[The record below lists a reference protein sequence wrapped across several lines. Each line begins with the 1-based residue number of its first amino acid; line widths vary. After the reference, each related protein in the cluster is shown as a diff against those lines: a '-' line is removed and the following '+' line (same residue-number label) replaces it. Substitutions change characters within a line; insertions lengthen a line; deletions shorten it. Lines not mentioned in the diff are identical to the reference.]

1 MTAKSPDTL
10 TLDRVPTPIGTAL
23 VVTDRLGVLRAFNWT
38 DYEPAMRS
46 WIARRHPAATLVEG
60 RGPLRAVFEAYFA
73 GEVDR
78 LSEVAWSAEGTDFQR
93 AVWSALC
100 RIPAGETWTY
110 AQLAAAVGRPTAVRA
125 VGSANGANPIA
136 LVAPCHR
143 VIGSNGS
150 LTGYAGGLERKRW
163 LIAHERASKA
173 SMAGVLAASQ
183 PVLAPIV

>member
-1 MTAKSPDTL
+1 MTAMSPETL
-10 TLDRVPTPIGTAL
+10 TLDRLPTPIGTAL
-23 VVTDRLGVLRAFNWT
+23 VVTDRMGVLRAFNWT
-38 DYEPAMRS
+38 DYEPALRS
-46 WIARRHPAATLVEG
+46 WIGRRYPTTMLVEG

-73 GEVDR
+73 GEVDG
-78 LSEVAWSAEGTDFQR
+78 LSGVAWRADGTDFQR
-93 AVWSALC
+93 AVWSTLC

-110 AQLAAAVGRPTAVRA
+110 AQLAVAVGRPTAVRA

-163 LIAHERASKA
+163 LIAHERASKSSTA
-173 SMAGVLAASQ
+173 SVFTADQ
-183 PVLAPIV
+183 PTHVSVS